1 MPNLL
6 NPDRISLARKR
17 RGHTRASLS
26 RELGVSSRTAENYEI
41 DGAPLNCAPKL
52 AAILDFPA
60 PFFGLPGAPEIETDT
75 VNFRAGRNTTRK
87 NRDAAEA
94 AGAFGVEIAHWV
106 GERFILPRLNLPAFT
121 HETPHMAAQMLR
133 DYWGLGVKPLPNLV
147 QLSESKGIHVFG
159 LPSLAMSVDAFS
171 FFHKTQPFV
180 FLARHKTPERARFD
194 LAHELGH
201 LVMHKHSCAESAAQ
215 QEQEANQ
222 FASAF
227 LLPDS
232 MLAEYMP
239 HNAKVDDILY
249 AKDAF
254 KVSAMALTYT
264 LHKNGRM
271 TDWIYRT
278 TCAELTKRGF
288 QKGEP
293 GGMSTYEMSKVYPQ
307 VYAADKSGPVTVER
321 VARELSLPEDDVNI
335 LTFGTKLRV
344 IEGGSTNSRNE
355 AKTVSI
361 RKHLSAV
368 K

>member
-1 MPNLL
+1 
-6 NPDRISLARKR
+6 
-17 RGHTRASLS
+17 
-26 RELGVSSRTAENYEI
+26 
-41 DGAPLNCAPKL
+41 
-52 AAILDFPA
+52 
-60 PFFGLPGAPEIETDT
+60 
-75 VNFRAGRNTTRK
+75 
-87 NRDAAEA
+87 
-94 AGAFGVEIAHWV
+94 
-106 GERFILPRLNLPAFT
+106 
-121 HETPHMAAQMLR
+121 
-133 DYWGLGVKPLPNLV
+133 
-147 QLSESKGIHVFG
+147 
-159 LPSLAMSVDAFS
+159 
-171 FFHKTQPFV
+171 
-180 FLARHKTPERARFD
+180 
-194 LAHELGH
+194 
-201 LVMHKHSCAESAAQ
+201 MHKYSCAESAAQ

-239 HNAKVDDILY
+239 HNAKVNDILY

-321 VARELSLPEDDVNI
+321 IARELSLPEDDVNV

-344 IEGGSTNSRNE
+344 IEGGSTNGRDE
-355 AKTVSI
+355 TKPVTF